1 MRQWKKQAKRL
12 GGDQAGS
19 WEEGKQNGDQVQ
31 AIQGFE
37 NEDKRVRSGRA
48 ISQEGLPEVSVLPDG
63 GLLVVQLKRMG

>member
-37 NEDKRVRSGRA
+37 YEDKRVRSGRA
-48 ISQEGLPEVSVLPDG
+48 ISQEVSVLPDG